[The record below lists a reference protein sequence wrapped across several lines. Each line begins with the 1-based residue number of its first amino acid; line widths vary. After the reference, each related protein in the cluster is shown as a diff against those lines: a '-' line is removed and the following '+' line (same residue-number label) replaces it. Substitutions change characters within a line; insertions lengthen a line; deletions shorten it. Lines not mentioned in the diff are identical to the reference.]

1 MGKMEILFHTIA
13 LEPARWTPQ
22 RVSQSLTTLLPRIAR
37 AGFRAVE
44 IYEPHLRED
53 ALRPAIRESLEK
65 NALTP
70 EILSSYLD
78 IAALAAGDLPAAVA
92 ALEETLRYF
101 GFRKLR
107 LFPGPKISPADI
119 AAVETFAAR
128 LALVADRLEGI
139 EILLETHDGSIADDP
154 NRIVALVK
162 DLALPNVGL
171 LFQPT
176 VFDGEKAREQ
186 FAIQK
191 EFIRHIHLQNRTP
204 AGGFETLENGVTP
217 WSRILREVPAGVSAS
232 LEFVPA
238 GICPEE
244 AFDLDVVLEQA
255 VAEKAFVDALFSA

>member
-1 MGKMEILFHTIA
+1 MGEMEVFFHTIA

-37 AGFRAVE
+37 AGFRTVE
-44 IYEPHLRED
+44 IYEPHLREE

-65 NALTP
+65 NALKP

-78 IAALAAGDLPAAVA
+78 IATLAAGDLAPAVSS
-92 ALEETLRYF
+92 LEETVRYF

-107 LFPGPKISPADI
+107 LFPGPKISPADT
-119 AAVETFAAR
+119 AAVAGFAAR
-128 LALVADRLEGI
+128 LALVAARLEGI

-154 NRIVALVK
+154 SRIVAVVK

-176 VFDGEKAREQ
+176 AFDGEKALAQ
-186 FAIQK
+186 WAIQK
-191 EFIRHIHLQNRTP
+191 DFIRHIHLQNRTP
-204 AGGFETLENGVTP
+204 AGGFETLEKGVTP
-217 WSRILREVPAGVSAS
+217 WNRILRDVSPGVSAS

-244 AFDLDVVLEQA
+244 AFDLDAVLAQA
-255 VAEKAFVDALFSA
+255 VAEKAFVEKILSA